1 MLSGERLR
9 ELRQARGFTHERLAE
24 LLNLNPK
31 QIWRYET
38 NQTDP
43 NGEIVA
49 RMARLFEVSTD
60 FLLGV
65 SDDPMPGLTQ
75 DVLSPGERFI
85 IASLRQ
91 GQKLKAIRA
100 IVDDE

>member
-9 ELRQARGFTHERLAE
+9 ELRQAKGLTHERLAE
-24 LLNLNPK
+24 LLNLNSK

-49 RMARLFEVSTD
+49 RIARLFEVSTD

-65 SDDPMPGLTQ
+65 SDDPVPGLNENS
-75 DVLSPGERFI
+75 LSSDERFI

-100 IVDDE
+100 IVEGE